1 MNTIRHFLCFLLAI
15 IMGHIAS
22 AEENISYEINAEYG
36 YVGEVRSKINS
47 NDKGDVGEQSNIIHA
62 VVSPRTKIG
71 LIRIGAEWQR
81 YSFSLP
87 RGSFL
92 PNTLQSTSLVIGLD
106 TQYNDSLLFRIE
118 AQPGIYSDFY
128 DVSSR
133 DFNIPFIVG
142 GTYLYSEDLQFILGI
157 SVDVNRNIP
166 VFPGAGVR
174 WKFAE
179 KWVLNAIMPRPR
191 LEYTLNNAVTLY
203 TGADLRGGTYRVGEN
218 FGTSAGNSR
227 LNNAIVEYTEI
238 RVSAGAS
245 WKVAPSATLEIE
257 TGCMAYREFDFHRAD
272 ISLKTR
278 SVAPYGQVALSC
290 RF

>member
-1 MNTIRHFLCFLLAI
+1 MKTIRHFLCFLLAI
-15 IMGHIAS
+15 GAAHSAS

-36 YVGEVRSKINS
+36 YVGGVRSKINS
-47 NDKGDVGEQSNIIHA
+47 NDKGDVDEQSNLFHV

-81 YSFSLP
+81 YSFGLP
-87 RGSFL
+87 NGSFL
-92 PNTLQSTSLVIGLD
+92 PNTLQSTSLIIGLD
-106 TQYNDSLLFRIE
+106 TQYSDALLIRIE

-128 DVSSR
+128 DVDSG

-142 GTYLYSEDLQFILGI
+142 GSYLYSEDLQFVLGA
-157 SVDVNRNIP
+157 SVDVNRSIP
-166 VFPGAGVR
+166 VFPGAGIR

-179 KWVLNAIMPRPR
+179 KWVLNAILPRPR

-203 TGADLRGGTYRVGEN
+203 AGADLRGGTYRVGKN

-227 LNNAIVEYTEI
+227 LDNAVVEYTEI

-245 WKVAPSATLEIE
+245 WKIAPSATLEIE

-272 ISLKTR
+272 ISMSSK